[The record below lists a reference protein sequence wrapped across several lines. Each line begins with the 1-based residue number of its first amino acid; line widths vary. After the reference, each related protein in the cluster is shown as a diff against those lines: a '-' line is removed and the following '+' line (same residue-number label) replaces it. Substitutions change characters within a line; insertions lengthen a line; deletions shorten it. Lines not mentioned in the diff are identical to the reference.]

1 MSIHDWNF
9 QKLLDDTL
17 HTLSCPNSTQ
27 IFEFLYFCLF
37 LAGYES
43 TYAAYLFHSSS
54 RARPTGSIQT
64 LQRNKIEWFWRWLV
78 HPCSSSRWLDRSFRD
93 KITISQNDPNRTAAP
108 LLRPNRITTT
118 LWRWW
123 RVLRLGISQLQQG
136 GCFVWQMMYHVSLIV
151 KNC

>member
-1 MSIHDWNF
+1 MSIHDWKF

-27 IFEFLYFCLF
+27 IFEFVYFCLF

-43 TYAAYLFHSSS
+43 TRAAYPFHSSS
-54 RARPTGSIQT
+54 RAWPTGSIQT

-78 HPCSSSRWLDRSFRD
+78 HPFSSSRWIFSWQDH
-93 KITISQNDPNRTAAP
+93 KMIIMIRTAP
-108 LLRPNRITTT
+108 QLHCSGPNRITTT